1 MANVTKGRIFI
12 NGDLVTPAALHQLV
26 DSATVS
32 NISNSD
38 IVAGA
43 GIADTKLATIASA
56 GKVSNTATTATEFAS
71 SNTIVSRNALGDFA
85 AGTIFAT
92 LTGTAT
98 NVSGTV
104 AVANGGTGATNA
116 STARTNLGL
125 GNAATLNTGTTA
137 GTVSEGNHTHTNLH
151 AQAHS
156 MTSASDHTAGAWKVF
171 HSNATGKVDE
181 IGIGSANSVL
191 TSNGPAAAPSW
202 QTLSATSTNATNLT
216 GGSAGTVPYQSA
228 GGTTQMLSAGT
239 PGQVLRT
246 NGAAPPSWASFGTAG
261 NTAGEVV
268 ARDGL
273 GNFAAGTITANLTGT
288 ATNVSGTVAVANG
301 GTGATNAAAARTNL
315 GIGAVATMNTGTTAG
330 TVASGDHTNTVAT
343 SGANGFMSTTDKSKL
358 DAATS
363 VSTPN
368 TIVLRDASGNFSAGN
383 ITGNI
388 TGAASSLTTSRTI
401 ALTGDVIG
409 TTTAF
414 NGTANV
420 SAATAISLLAV
431 TTAKIADANV
441 TTAKIADANVTAA
454 KIADANVTTAKLAD
468 ASVTTAKIADASVT
482 AAKLAAGTITAA
494 QIADASVTAAK
505 IADGTIT
512 SAKLGGGI
520 DQLATAWV
528 LFDGDIA
535 DSLVAGAV
543 FTRLTA
549 TRIKVKR
556 STGHGL
562 SNGNWINFNNLIG
575 FYAFLNGTWEVQSAT
590 ATEFEF
596 EMSGDAPWQSTVT
609 FVANSAN
616 ITWTGHTLKVGQVV
630 TFTNSGGVLP
640 TGLATGVS
648 YYVTTVATNTFQL
661 SATSGGTVITPTTA
675 GTGTTTALTY
685 IPAITPKAA
694 VTFTLNSAN
703 ISWPGH
709 ALVIGQ
715 KVIFSNTGGALPGT
729 LTAGQT
735 YFVTAATAG
744 TTFTVSAVSAGT
756 AIIHTTIGTGVHAAE
771 LIEVMTSQIF
781 SPIAIKRKYNI
792 SKIAR
797 RSPGNYRVF
806 FQTQPITIDYI
817 SLGSAAA
824 TNGAAVGLVGPTTQ
838 TLAYADIITTNY
850 AGTATPY
857 DGIRFVVFG
866 G

>member
-1 MANVTKGRIFI
+1 MATLTPGYTFTSGEV
-12 NGDLVTPAALHQLV
+12 VTPAKLN
-26 DSATVS
+26 SAASPTLAAAS
-32 NISNSD
+32 ITNSD
-38 IVAGA
+38 ISATA
-43 GIADTKLATIASA
+43 AIADSKLATISTP
-56 GKVSNTATTATEFAS
+56 GKVSGAALSGDIATGNVSATGRLSGRLSDGTLNLVSSAVTITSANPGVVTWTSHTLQNGDRVEFFTTGVLPTAL
-71 SNTIVSRNALGDFA
+71 V
-85 AGTIFAT
+85 AGTEYYVVD
-92 LTGTAT
+92 TAT
-98 NVSGTV
+98 NTF
-104 AVANGGTGATNA
+104 
-116 STARTNLGL
+116 
-125 GNAATLNTGTTA
+125 
-137 GTVSEGNHTHTNLH
+137 
-151 AQAHS
+151 Q
-156 MTSASDHTAGAWKVF
+156 
-171 HSNATGKVDE
+171 
-181 IGIGSANSVL
+181 
-191 TSNGPAAAPSW
+191 
-202 QTLSATSTNATNLT
+202 LSATS
-216 GGSAGTVPYQSA
+216 
-228 GGTTQMLSAGT
+228 GGTAIDTT
-239 PGQVLRT
+239 
-246 NGAAPPSWASFGTAG
+246 
-261 NTAGEVV
+261 
-268 ARDGL
+268 
-273 GNFAAGTITANLTGT
+273 TGT
-288 ATNVSGTVAVANG
+288 QSGTHTATFGRAVMP
-301 GTGATNAAAARTNL
+301 NA
-315 GIGAVATMNTGTTAG
+315 
-330 TVASGDHTNTVAT
+330 
-343 SGANGFMSTTDKSKL
+343 F
-358 DAATS
+358 
-363 VSTPN
+363 
-368 TIVLRDASGNFSAGN
+368 
-383 ITGNI
+383 
-388 TGAASSLTTSRTI
+388 
-401 ALTGDVIG
+401 
-409 TTTAF
+409 
-414 NGTANV
+414 
-420 SAATAISLLAV
+420 
-431 TTAKIADANV
+431 
-441 TTAKIADANVTAA
+441 
-454 KIADANVTTAKLAD
+454 
-468 ASVTTAKIADASVT
+468 
-482 AAKLAAGTITAA
+482 
-494 QIADASVTAAK
+494 VTAAK
-505 IADGTIT
+505 IADGSIT
-512 SAKLGGGI
+512 TSKFAGNV

-535 DSLVAGAV
+535 DSAVAGAV
-543 FTRLTA
+543 FTRLTS
-549 TRIKVKR
+549 TRIKVTR

-562 SNGNWINFNNLIG
+562 SNGNWITFNNLIG

-661 SATSGGTVITPTTA
+661 SASSGGTVITPTTA

-744 TTFTVSAVSAGT
+744 TTFTVSAVSVGT

>member
-1 MANVTKGRIFI
+1 MANVTKGRTFI

-38 IVAGA
+38 IAAGA

-268 ARDGL
+268 ARDGF

-288 ATNVSGTVAVANG
+288 ATNVSGTVAVVNG

-315 GIGAVATMNTGTTAG
+315 GLGSAAALNIGTTAG
-330 TVASGDHTNTVAT
+330 TLAEGNHTHTAAT
-343 SGANGFMSTTDKSKL
+343 SLSGGFMSTTDKSKL
-358 DAATS
+358 DAATAA
-363 VSTPN
+363 STPN
-368 TIVLRDASGNFSAGN
+368 TIVARDASGNFSAGT

-388 TGAASSLTTSRTI
+388 TGSASSLTTSRTI

-414 NGTANV
+414 NGSANV
-420 SAATAISLLAV
+420 SATTAINNLAV
-431 TTAKIADANV
+431 TTPKIANGAVTTLQISDASVTAPKIADG
-441 TTAKIADANVTAA
+441 
-454 KIADANVTTAKLAD
+454 NVTTAKLAD
-468 ASVTTAKIADASVT
+468 ASVTTAKLADASVT

-512 SAKLGGGI
+512 SAKLQNGSNQFASAWCSVNGSIADIQPSGTTFSRVSDTVMRVTRTAHGLLDGDFVTFSQATGI
-520 DQLATAWV
+520 D
-528 LFDGDIA
+528 
-535 DSLVAGAV
+535 LV
-543 FTRLTA
+543 
-549 TRIKVKR
+549 
-556 STGHGL
+556 SPH
-562 SNGNWINFNNLIG
+562 N
-575 FYAFLNGTWEVQSAT
+575 YLNGTWVVSGST
-590 ATEFEF
+590 A
-596 EMSGDAPWQSTVT
+596 
-609 FVANSAN
+609 
-616 ITWTGHTLKVGQVV
+616 
-630 TFTNSGGVLP
+630 
-640 TGLATGVS
+640 
-648 YYVTTVATNTFQL
+648 NTFDFTI
-661 SATSGGTVITPTTA
+661 SGAIIPTSGITV
-675 GTGTTTALTY
+675 
-685 IPAITPKAA
+685 
-694 VTFTLNSAN
+694 
-703 ISWPGH
+703 
-709 ALVIGQ
+709 Q
-715 KVIFSNTGGALPGT
+715 
-729 LTAGQT
+729 
-735 YFVTAATAG
+735 
-744 TTFTVSAVSAGT
+744 
-756 AIIHTTIGTGVHAAE
+756 
-771 LIEVMTSQIF
+771 
-781 SPIAIKRKYNI
+781 AIKVARILRKFNI
-792 SKIAR
+792 SKVGKFA
-797 RSPGNYRVF
+797 PGKYRVYF
-806 FQTQPITIDYI
+806 SSTFTTTDYVSVASGI
-817 SLGSAAA
+817 SSSLPPDALSIS
-824 TNGAAVGLVGPTTQ
+824 PTTQ
-838 TLAYADIITTNY
+838 QTTFCEILCTDS
-850 AGTATPY
+850 AGLEANPKALNV
-857 DGIRFVVFG
+857 IFFG
-866 G
+866 GA

>member
-1 MANVTKGRIFI
+1 MANVTKGRTFI

-38 IVAGA
+38 IAAGA

-56 GKVSNTATTATEFAS
+56 GKVSNAATTATEFAS

-116 STARTNLGL
+116 AAARTNLGI
-125 GNAATLNTGTTA
+125 GSAGALNIGTTA
-137 GTVSEGNHTHTNLH
+137 GTVSEGNHTHTGLH
-151 AQAHS
+151 AQSHS
-156 MTSASDHTAGAWKVF
+156 MTSASDHTAGVWKVF

-246 NGAAPPSWASFGTAG
+246 NGAAPPSWASFGTSG
-261 NTAGEVV
+261 NTANEVV

-301 GTGATNAAAARTNL
+301 GTGATNASTARTNL
-315 GIGAVATMNTGTTAG
+315 GLGAVATMNTGTTAG
-330 TVASGDHTNTVAT
+330 TLAEGNHTHTAAT
-343 SGANGFMSTTDKSKL
+343 SSIAGFMSTTDKSKL

-368 TIVLRDASGNFSAGN
+368 TIVERDASGNFSAGT

-388 TGAASSLTTSRTI
+388 TGSASSLTTSRTI

-414 NGTANV
+414 NGSANV
-420 SAATAISLLAV
+420 SATTAINNLAV
-431 TTAKIADANV
+431 TTQKIANGAV
-441 TTAKIADANVTAA
+441 TTLQISDASVTAP

-468 ASVTTAKIADASVT
+468 ASVTTAKLADASVT

-512 SAKLGGGI
+512 SAKLQNGSNQFASGWCSVNGSIADIQPAGTTFSRVSDTVMRVTRTAHGLLDGDFVTFSGSDKNGI
-520 DQLATAWV
+520 D
-528 LFDGDIA
+528 
-535 DSLVAGAV
+535 LV
-543 FTRLTA
+543 
-549 TRIKVKR
+549 
-556 STGHGL
+556 SPH
-562 SNGNWINFNNLIG
+562 N
-575 FYAFLNGTWEVQSAT
+575 YLNGTWVVSGST
-590 ATEFEF
+590 A
-596 EMSGDAPWQSTVT
+596 
-609 FVANSAN
+609 
-616 ITWTGHTLKVGQVV
+616 
-630 TFTNSGGVLP
+630 
-640 TGLATGVS
+640 
-648 YYVTTVATNTFQL
+648 NTFDF
-661 SATSGGTVITPTTA
+661 TISG
-675 GTGTTTALTY
+675 
-685 IPAITPKAA
+685 
-694 VTFTLNSAN
+694 
-703 ISWPGH
+703 
-709 ALVIGQ
+709 
-715 KVIFSNTGGALPGT
+715 
-729 LTAGQT
+729 
-735 YFVTAATAG
+735 
-744 TTFTVSAVSAGT
+744 
-756 AIIHTTIGTGVHAAE
+756 AIIPVTGITV
-771 LIEVMTSQIF
+771 QI
-781 SPIAIKRKYNI
+781 IKVARILRKFNI
-792 SKIAR
+792 SKVGKFA
-797 RSPGNYRVF
+797 PGKYRVYF
-806 FQTQPITIDYI
+806 SSAFTTTDYVSVASGISSASVPDALSISPTIQQTTFCEILCTD
-817 SLGSAAA
+817 SAGVEANPKA
-824 TNGAAVGLVGPTTQ
+824 LNV
-838 TLAYADIITTNY
+838 I
-850 AGTATPY
+850 
-857 DGIRFVVFG
+857 FFG
-866 G
+866 GA

>member
-1 MANVTKGRIFI
+1 MANVTKGRTFI

-38 IVAGA
+38 IAAGA

-246 NGAAPPSWASFGTAG
+246 NGAAPPSWASFGTSG

-268 ARDGL
+268 ARDGF
-273 GNFAAGTITANLTGT
+273 GNFSAGTITANLTGT
-288 ATNVSGTVAVANG
+288 ATNVSGTVAVVNG

-315 GIGAVATMNTGTTAG
+315 GLGSAAALNIGTTAG
-330 TVASGDHTNTVAT
+330 TLAEGDHTHTVAT

-368 TIVLRDASGNFSAGN
+368 TIVLRDASGNFSAGT

-388 TGAASSLTTSRTI
+388 TGAAASLTTARTI
-401 ALTGDVIG
+401 SLTGEVIG
-409 TTTAF
+409 SNTF
-414 NGTANV
+414 NGAANTAIN
-420 SAATAISLLAV
+420 TAISNDAVTTVKIAAAAV
-431 TTAKIADANV
+431 TTAKITDGNV
-441 TTAKIADANVTAA
+441 TTAKIADG
-454 KIADANVTTAKLAD
+454 NVTTAKLAD
-468 ASVTTAKIADASVT
+468 GNVTTAKLAD
-482 AAKLAAGTITAA
+482 GTI
-494 QIADASVTAAK
+494 TAAK

-512 SAKLGGGI
+512 AAKLQNGSNQFASGWCSVNGSIADIQPGGTTFSRVSDTVMRVGRTAHGLLDGDFVTFSGPTKDGI
-520 DQLATAWV
+520 DLA
-528 LFDGDIA
+528 FP
-535 DSLVAGAV
+535 
-543 FTRLTA
+543 
-549 TRIKVKR
+549 
-556 STGHGL
+556 H
-562 SNGNWINFNNLIG
+562 N
-575 FYAFLNGTWEVQSAT
+575 YLNGTWVVSGST
-590 ATEFEF
+590 A
-596 EMSGDAPWQSTVT
+596 
-609 FVANSAN
+609 
-616 ITWTGHTLKVGQVV
+616 
-630 TFTNSGGVLP
+630 
-640 TGLATGVS
+640 
-648 YYVTTVATNTFQL
+648 NTFDF
-661 SATSGGTVITPTTA
+661 TISGAI
-675 GTGTTTALTY
+675 
-685 IPAITPKAA
+685 IPASGIT
-694 VTFTLNSAN
+694 TQ
-703 ISWPGH
+703 I
-709 ALVIGQ
+709 I
-715 KVIFSNTGGALPGT
+715 KVARIL
-729 LTAGQT
+729 
-735 YFVTAATAG
+735 
-744 TTFTVSAVSAGT
+744 
-756 AIIHTTIGTGVHAAE
+756 
-771 LIEVMTSQIF
+771 
-781 SPIAIKRKYNI
+781 RKFNI
-792 SKIAR
+792 SKVGKFA
-797 RSPGNYRVF
+797 PGKYRVYF
-806 FQTQPITIDYI
+806 SSTFTTADYVSVASGI
-817 SLGSAAA
+817 SSAVPPDA
-824 TNGAAVGLVGPTTQ
+824 LSISPTTQ
-838 TLAYADIITTNY
+838 QTTFCEILCTDSVGGEANPK
-850 AGTATPY
+850 ALNV
-857 DGIRFVVFG
+857 IFFG
-866 G
+866 GA

>member
-1 MANVTKGRIFI
+1 MANVTKGRTFI

-38 IVAGA
+38 IAAGA

-125 GNAATLNTGTTA
+125 GNAATLNTGTAA

-239 PGQVLRT
+239 PGQFLRT

-268 ARDGL
+268 ARDGF

-315 GIGAVATMNTGTTAG
+315 GIGSAGALNIGTTAG
-330 TVASGDHTNTVAT
+330 TLAEGNHTHTAAT
-343 SGANGFMSTTDKSKL
+343 SLSGGFMSTTDKSKL
-358 DAATS
+358 DAATAA
-363 VSTPN
+363 STPN
-368 TIVLRDASGNFSAGN
+368 TIVARDASGNFSAGTITGN

-388 TGAASSLTTSRTI
+388 TGSASSLTTSRTI

-414 NGTANV
+414 NGSANVTAN
-420 SAATAISLLAV
+420 TAINNDAVTTVKIAAAAV

-441 TTAKIADANVTAA
+441 TTAKIADANVT
-454 KIADANVTTAKLAD
+454 TAKL
-468 ASVTTAKIADASVT
+468 
-482 AAKLAAGTITAA
+482 
-494 QIADASVTAAK
+494 ADASVTAAK
-505 IADGTIT
+505 IADGAVTAAKIADGTIT
-512 SAKLGGGI
+512 AAKFNGAQSGSAPIFGCRAWVNFNG
-520 DQLATAWV
+520 ATAA
-528 LFDGDIA
+528 DIGGTYVRNNTTVTVTTTV
-535 DSLVAGAV
+535 DHGLLVGHVVFLDFITGGAV
-543 FTRLTA
+543 DGGFTVA
-549 TRIKVKR
+549 TVSTSREFTVTHGTSGTILSSSVNLKR
-556 STGHGL
+556 RAIRGSGNIASVSYIGVGIY
-562 SNGNWINFNNLIG
+562 SVNFSSAMPNGNYGLGTFATYNSTAGDVAQAIVSNDANFTPTTLSCQVR
-575 FYAFLNGTWEVQSAT
+575 A
-590 ATEFEF
+590 
-596 EMSGDAPWQSTVT
+596 
-609 FVANSAN
+609 ANSA
-616 ITWTGHTLKVGQVV
+616 TGAEVD
-630 TFTNSGGVLP
+630 
-640 TGLATGVS
+640 
-648 YYVTTVATNTFQL
+648 
-661 SATSGGTVITPTTA
+661 
-675 GTGTTTALTY
+675 ALHVH
-685 IPAITPKAA
+685 IL
-694 VTFTLNSAN
+694 F
-703 ISWPGH
+703 
-709 ALVIGQ
+709 IG
-715 KVIFSNTGGALPGT
+715 
-729 LTAGQT
+729 
-735 YFVTAATAG
+735 
-744 TTFTVSAVSAGT
+744 
-756 AIIHTTIGTGVHAAE
+756 
-771 LIEVMTSQIF
+771 
-781 SPIAIKRKYNI
+781 
-792 SKIAR
+792 
-797 RSPGNYRVF
+797 
-806 FQTQPITIDYI
+806 
-817 SLGSAAA
+817 
-824 TNGAAVGLVGPTTQ
+824 
-838 TLAYADIITTNY
+838 
-850 AGTATPY
+850 
-857 DGIRFVVFG
+857 
-866 G
+866 

>member
-1 MANVTKGRIFI
+1 MANVTKGRTFI

-38 IVAGA
+38 IAAGA

-56 GKVSNTATTATEFAS
+56 GKVSNAATTATEFAS

-137 GTVSEGNHTHTNLH
+137 GTVSEGNHTHTDLH
-151 AQAHS
+151 AQSHS
-156 MTSASDHTAGAWKVF
+156 MTSASDHTAGVWKVF

-246 NGAAPPSWASFGTAG
+246 NGAAPPSWASFGTSG

-268 ARDGL
+268 ARDGF
-273 GNFAAGTITANLTGT
+273 GNFSAGTITANLTGT

-301 GTGATNAAAARTNL
+301 GTGATNTSTARTNL
-315 GIGAVATMNTGTTAG
+315 GLGAVATMNTGTTAG
-330 TVASGDHTNTVAT
+330 TVASGDHTHTVAT

-383 ITGNI
+383 ITGS
-388 TGAASSLTTSRTI
+388 ASSLTTSRTI

-431 TTAKIADANV
+431 TTAKLADASVTTLKLADANVTTLKIADANV
-441 TTAKIADANVTAA
+441 TTLKIADANVTAA
-454 KIADANVTTAKLAD
+454 KIADANVTTAKLED
-468 ASVTTAKIADASVT
+468 ASVTTAK
-482 AAKLAAGTITAA
+482 L
-494 QIADASVTAAK
+494 ADASVTAAK

-512 SAKLGGGI
+512 AAKLQNGSNQFASGWCSVNGSIADIQPGGTTFSRVSDTVMRVGRTAHGLLDGDFVTFSGPTKDGI
-520 DQLATAWV
+520 DLA
-528 LFDGDIA
+528 FP
-535 DSLVAGAV
+535 
-543 FTRLTA
+543 
-549 TRIKVKR
+549 
-556 STGHGL
+556 H
-562 SNGNWINFNNLIG
+562 N
-575 FYAFLNGTWEVQSAT
+575 YLNGTWVVSGST
-590 ATEFEF
+590 A
-596 EMSGDAPWQSTVT
+596 
-609 FVANSAN
+609 
-616 ITWTGHTLKVGQVV
+616 
-630 TFTNSGGVLP
+630 
-640 TGLATGVS
+640 
-648 YYVTTVATNTFQL
+648 NTFDF
-661 SATSGGTVITPTTA
+661 TISGAI
-675 GTGTTTALTY
+675 
-685 IPAITPKAA
+685 IPASGIT
-694 VTFTLNSAN
+694 TQ
-703 ISWPGH
+703 I
-709 ALVIGQ
+709 I
-715 KVIFSNTGGALPGT
+715 KVARIL
-729 LTAGQT
+729 
-735 YFVTAATAG
+735 
-744 TTFTVSAVSAGT
+744 
-756 AIIHTTIGTGVHAAE
+756 
-771 LIEVMTSQIF
+771 
-781 SPIAIKRKYNI
+781 RKFNI
-792 SKIAR
+792 SKVGKFA
-797 RSPGNYRVF
+797 PGKYRVYF
-806 FQTQPITIDYI
+806 SSTFTTADYVSVASGI
-817 SLGSAAA
+817 SSAVPPDA
-824 TNGAAVGLVGPTTQ
+824 LSISPTTQ
-838 TLAYADIITTNY
+838 QTTFCEILC
-850 AGTATPY
+850 TDK
-857 DGIRFVVFG
+857 DGAEANPKALNVIFFG
-866 G
+866 GA

>member
-38 IVAGA
+38 IAAGA

-156 MTSASDHTAGAWKVF
+156 MTSASDHTAGVWKVF

-246 NGAAPPSWASFGTAG
+246 NGAAPPSWASFGTSG

-268 ARDGL
+268 ARDGF
-273 GNFAAGTITANLTGT
+273 GNFVAGTITANLTGT
-288 ATNVSGTVAVANG
+288 ATNVSGTVAVVNG

-330 TVASGDHTNTVAT
+330 TVASGDHTHTVAT

-368 TIVLRDASGNFSAGN
+368 TIVLRDASGNFSAGT

-388 TGAASSLTTSRTI
+388 TGAAASLTTARTI
-401 ALTGDVIG
+401 SLTGEVIG
-409 TTTAF
+409 SNTF
-414 NGTANV
+414 NGAANTAIN
-420 SAATAISLLAV
+420 TAISNDAVTTVKIAAAAV
-431 TTAKIADANV
+431 TTAKITDGNV
-441 TTAKIADANVTAA
+441 TTAKIADG
-454 KIADANVTTAKLAD
+454 NVTTAKLAD
-468 ASVTTAKIADASVT
+468 GNVTTAKLAD
-482 AAKLAAGTITAA
+482 GTITAA
-494 QIADASVTAAK
+494 KIADGTITTAKIADASVTAAK

-512 SAKLGGGI
+512 AAKLQNGSNQFASGWCSVNGSIADIQPSGTTFSRFSDTVMRVGRTAHGLLDGDFVTFSGPTKDGI
-520 DQLATAWV
+520 DLA
-528 LFDGDIA
+528 FP
-535 DSLVAGAV
+535 
-543 FTRLTA
+543 
-549 TRIKVKR
+549 
-556 STGHGL
+556 H
-562 SNGNWINFNNLIG
+562 N
-575 FYAFLNGTWEVQSAT
+575 YLNGTWVVSGST
-590 ATEFEF
+590 A
-596 EMSGDAPWQSTVT
+596 
-609 FVANSAN
+609 
-616 ITWTGHTLKVGQVV
+616 
-630 TFTNSGGVLP
+630 
-640 TGLATGVS
+640 
-648 YYVTTVATNTFQL
+648 NTFDFTI
-661 SATSGGTVITPTTA
+661 SGAIIPTSGITTQ
-675 GTGTTTALTY
+675 
-685 IPAITPKAA
+685 II
-694 VTFTLNSAN
+694 
-703 ISWPGH
+703 
-709 ALVIGQ
+709 
-715 KVIFSNTGGALPGT
+715 KVARIL
-729 LTAGQT
+729 
-735 YFVTAATAG
+735 
-744 TTFTVSAVSAGT
+744 
-756 AIIHTTIGTGVHAAE
+756 
-771 LIEVMTSQIF
+771 
-781 SPIAIKRKYNI
+781 RKFNI
-792 SKIAR
+792 SKVGKFA
-797 RSPGNYRVF
+797 PGKYRVYF
-806 FQTQPITIDYI
+806 SSTFTTADYVSVASGI
-817 SLGSAAA
+817 SSAVPPDA
-824 TNGAAVGLVGPTTQ
+824 LSISPTTQ
-838 TLAYADIITTNY
+838 QTTFCEILC
-850 AGTATPY
+850 TDK
-857 DGIRFVVFG
+857 DGAEANPKALNVIFFG
-866 G
+866 GA